1 MNRHTAVTTFLLAL
15 SIGFGGTAVAE
26 DTPFLKAVQLASDF
40 DSIRTLHI
48 AQSGTLQ
55 VAESYNGASPGAA
68 TNVKSASKL
77 LISALVGMAIEREVL
92 TGVDQP
98 IVDLLEDQLPAEP
111 DPRLNDI
118 TVGHLLSMQAG
129 LRRTSGPNYGAWV
142 NSDNWVRNALNQPFS
157 DVPGGDMLYSTGNT
171 HLLSA
176 ILTRETD
183 RTTYRLVNDWLGPAG
198 VRVDSWVN
206 DPQGIPLGGNQVSMT
221 PESLLAFGELYR
233 RGGRTA
239 DGTQLIPRDW
249 IEASW
254 RVRTQSR
261 YTGDGYGYTWFVR
274 GFAGYQGYYGWGY
287 GGQMLYV
294 LPELELTVVITSGT
308 DGPSGR
314 TGYREALHD
323 FLSKHIVPEAVQR
336 LDT

>member
-1 MNRHTAVTTFLLAL
+1 MNRYTAVATIPLVL
-15 SIGFGGTAVAE
+15 STIFVGTAVAE
-26 DTPFLKAVQLASDF
+26 ENPFSEAVRLASGF

-48 AQSGTLQ
+48 AQSDRLQ
-55 VAESYNGASPGAA
+55 VAESYNGASTDVA

-77 LISALVGMAIEREVL
+77 LISALVGIAIERDIL
-92 TGVDQP
+92 TGTDQP
-98 IVDLLEDQLPAEP
+98 VADLLEDEWPA
-111 DPRLNDI
+111 DPNPLLNDL

-129 LRRTSGPNYGAWV
+129 LRRTSGRNYGAWV

-176 ILTRETD
+176 ILTRETG
-183 RTTYRLVNDWLGPAG
+183 RSTYRLVNDWLGPAG
-198 VRVDSWVN
+198 VRVEGWMN

-233 RGGRTA
+233 RGGKTS
-239 DGTQLIPRDW
+239 DGVQLIPAAW
-249 IEASW
+249 IKASW
-254 RVRTQSR
+254 QPRAESR
-261 YTGDGYGYTWFVR
+261 YTGDGYGYTWFIR
-274 GFAGYQGYYGWGY
+274 EFAGYPGYYGWGY

-294 LPELELTVVITSGT
+294 VPELELTVVITSDT
-308 DGPSGR
+308 DSPSGR

-323 FLSKHIVPEAVQR
+323 FLSEHIVPEAARR